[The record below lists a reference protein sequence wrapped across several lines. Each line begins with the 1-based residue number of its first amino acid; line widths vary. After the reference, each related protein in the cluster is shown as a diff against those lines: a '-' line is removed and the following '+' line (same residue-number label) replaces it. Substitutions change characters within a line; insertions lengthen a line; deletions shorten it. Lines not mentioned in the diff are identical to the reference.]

1 MSLCEAV
8 YHETPFWQVFPM
20 GPLLAGTLC
29 QVIFPNFN
37 IFSLAASS
45 VFSIP

>member
-1 MSLCEAV
+1 
-8 YHETPFWQVFPM
+8 M

-29 QVIFPNFN
+29 QIIFPDFK
-37 IFSLAASS
+37 IFSIAATS

>member
-1 MSLCEAV
+1 
-8 YHETPFWQVFPM
+8 M

-29 QVIFPNFN
+29 QVMFPGFN
-37 IFSLAASS
+37 IYSIAATS

>member
-1 MSLCEAV
+1 
-8 YHETPFWQVFPM
+8 M

-29 QVIFPNFN
+29 QILFPDFN

-45 VFSIP
+45 VFSVPHKASFGWQDKPLEIQ